1 MKDSTKRQV
10 WNGLRWGGGLAVFL
24 VAILPLVDGLRRT
37 VWAAHAHQP
46 IEPIGWMELVVAAA
60 LFASTANVWVYYLL
74 GCMVFGGI
82 KGIALL
88 VMGGGGSPLQ
98 TSALLLCILVA
109 ILLLVSIVLRPIT
122 FLDRIA
128 LTLFVFAV
136 GWRADS
142 GLFIPAPSFFV
153 GLMFLFTS
161 GCVRCW
167 KHRHNRV
174 SGNGES
180 LLNN

>member
-1 MKDSTKRQV
+1 MRRSRCSADVWHIHKDYRLNFMKDSTKRQV

-37 VWAAHAHQP
+37 IWAAHAHQP

-88 VMGGGGSPLQ
+88 AMGGGGPPLQ

-109 ILLLVSIVLRPIT
+109 ILLLSEHRSKT
-122 FLDRIA
+122 HN
-128 LTLFVFAV
+128 
-136 GWRADS
+136 
-142 GLFIPAPSFFV
+142 IP
-153 GLMFLFTS
+153 
-161 GCVRCW
+161 
-167 KHRHNRV
+167 
-174 SGNGES
+174 
-180 LLNN
+180 